1 MRFFSKT
8 SNACAVAVALA
19 VMAAGVQAQG
29 LKSPGSKAKAGN
41 DSSISRA
48 LEATAQPSGRQAP
61 AAAQGVRSADYIV
74 AVVNSEPITNNE
86 VRARME
92 RVAQNVTEQGGQLPS
107 QSELAR
113 QVLERLIVE
122 RVQLQEAKDTG
133 INIDNMTVDQAV
145 ANVARQNNTDKA
157 GLVSRL
163 KAEGISEAQFRSEIR
178 NQMLMQRVRERD
190 VDGRVKVTEADI
202 DRYLKEQKRP
212 GDAAAVP
219 QPIWAIS

>member
-29 LKSPGSKAKAGN
+29 LKSPGSKAKAVN
-41 DSSISRA
+41 DPSISRA

-61 AAAQGVRSADYIV
+61 AATQGVRSADYIV

-113 QVLERLIVE
+113 QVLERLILE
-122 RVQLQEAKDTG
+122 RVQPT
-133 INIDNMTVDQAV
+133 
-145 ANVARQNNTDKA
+145 
-157 GLVSRL
+157 
-163 KAEGISEAQFRSEIR
+163 
-178 NQMLMQRVRERD
+178 
-190 VDGRVKVTEADI
+190 
-202 DRYLKEQKRP
+202 RP
-212 GDAAAVP
+212 VCCRA
-219 QPIWAIS
+219 